1 MCASYFITISRKMRS
16 RRIFLAYI
24 HFFLYLCSEI
34 CPYGY
39 RNNMSSNLQM
49 KILAKET
56 AIYGVSSIVGKFL
69 NWLLVPLYTYV
80 LQQQSDYGI
89 VTNLY
94 AWTALL
100 LVILTYGM
108 ETGFFRFANKTEE
121 NPKTVYSTS
130 LIALFTTSLLFAVAC
145 VIWQVPIATA
155 LGYPTHSEFIA
166 LLGIVVAMDAFA
178 SIPFAYLR
186 YKKRP
191 LQFAALKLLFV
202 FLNIALNLFFLVLC
216 PKIQDWTIISSWYNP
231 NYGVGYVFVA
241 NILATGIQ
249 TLCLLPAIIE
259 GFQAVPSGSKWFSW
273 HLLKQMLRYSLPLLV
288 LGVCGIMNQTLDRIL
303 FPFFYDGADAQAQL
317 GIYGACFKVAMVM
330 MMFTQAFRYAYEP
343 FVFAKHKDRKSVAA
357 YADAMKYYIIFSYMI
372 LLGMIFYLDLLKF
385 IIAPSYWEG
394 LKIVP
399 VVLWTYIF
407 QGVYFNLS
415 FWYKLTDKTQWGAYF
430 SLIGVVITFALQAIF
445 VPLIG
450 YMASAASSTICFF
463 VLMALSYFVGRK
475 HLEIPYDLRRIGIY
489 TGIVVAIVAEYYALA
504 HFLPIN
510 EWMKMGIGTI
520 LLIIYCVIF
529 YRLDGRALIKK
540 K

>member
-1 MCASYFITISRKMRS
+1 
-16 RRIFLAYI
+16 
-24 HFFLYLCSEI
+24 
-34 CPYGY
+34 
-39 RNNMSSNLQM
+39 MSSNLQM

-56 AIYGVSSIVGKFL
+56 AIYGISSIVGKFL
-69 NWLLVPLYTYV
+69 NWMLVPLYTYV

-108 ETGFFRFANKTEE
+108 ETGFFRFSNKEGE
-121 NPKTVYSTS
+121 NPQTVYSTS

-145 VIWQVPIATA
+145 VLWKNPIALA
-155 LGYPTHSEFIA
+155 LGYPSHSEFIT

-202 FLNIALNLFFLVLC
+202 FLNIVLNLFFLVLC
-216 PKIQDWTIISSWYNP
+216 PKIQDWAIISSWYDP

-241 NILATGIQ
+241 NILATAIQ
-249 TLCLLPAIIE
+249 TICLIPAILE
-259 GFQAVPSGSKWFSW
+259 GFKGIKIRGLQGVFSW
-273 HLLKQMLRYSLPLLV
+273 NLLGQMLRYSLPLLV

-303 FPFFYDGADAQAQL
+303 FPFFYTGADAQTQL

-343 FVFAKHKDRKSVAA
+343 FVFAKHKDRESVGA

-399 VVLWTYIF
+399 IVLWTYIF

-430 SLIGVVITFALQAIF
+430 SLIGVIITFGLQAIF
-445 VPLIG
+445 VPRIG
-450 YMASAASSTICFF
+450 YVASAASSTVCFF
-463 VLMALSYFVGRK
+463 ILMLFSYFVGRK
-475 HLEIPYDLRRIGIY
+475 HLSIPYDLRRIGIY
-489 TGIVVAIVAEYYALA
+489 TGVVVSILAGYYGLA
-504 HFLPIN
+504 QLLSMN
-510 EWMKMGIGTI
+510 AWAKMGIGSV
-520 LLIIYCVIF
+520 LFIIYCVLF
-529 YRLDGRALIKK
+529 YHLDGKTLIKK

>member
-1 MCASYFITISRKMRS
+1 
-16 RRIFLAYI
+16 
-24 HFFLYLCSEI
+24 
-34 CPYGY
+34 
-39 RNNMSSNLQM
+39 M

-69 NWLLVPLYTYV
+69 NWMLVPLYTYV

-108 ETGFFRFANKTEE
+108 ETGFFRFVNKEGE
-121 NPKTVYSTS
+121 DPRAVYSTS
-130 LIALFTTSLLFAVAC
+130 LIALFTTSLLFAVVC
-145 VIWQVPIATA
+145 IVWQAPIASA

-166 LLGIVVAMDAFA
+166 LLGTTVAIDAFA

-186 YKKRP
+186 YKKHP
-191 LQFAALKLLFV
+191 LQFAGLKLLFV
-202 FLNIALNLFFLVLC
+202 FLNIALNIFFLVIC
-216 PKIQDWTIISSWYNP
+216 PKIQDWAMISSWYNP

-241 NILATGIQ
+241 NILATAIQ
-249 TLCLLPAIIE
+249 TVCLLPAVGE
-259 GFQAVPSGSKWFSW
+259 GFKSSGVQEFRSSGVFSW
-273 HLLKQMLRYSLPLLV
+273 NLLKQMLRYSLPLLV

-303 FPFFYDGADAQAQL
+303 FPFFYNGADAQAQL

-343 FVFAKHKDRKSVAA
+343 FVFAKHKDKQSVAA

-394 LKIVP
+394 LKVVP
-399 VVLWTYIF
+399 IVLWTYIF

-430 SLIGVVITFALQAIF
+430 SIIGVVITFGLQVLF
-445 VPLIG
+445 VPKIG
-450 YMASAASSTICFF
+450 YMASALSSTICYL
-463 VLMALSYFVGRK
+463 VIMLLSYFVGRK

-489 TGIVVAIVAEYYALA
+489 TLVVLTLLAGYYALA
-504 HFLPIN
+504 RLLPLNDWI
-510 EWMKMGIGTI
+510 KMGIGSI
-520 LLIIYCVIF
+520 LLIIYCGIF
-529 YRLDGRALIKK
+529 YRLDGKSLLKR
-540 K
+540 

>member
-1 MCASYFITISRKMRS
+1 
-16 RRIFLAYI
+16 
-24 HFFLYLCSEI
+24 
-34 CPYGY
+34 
-39 RNNMSSNLQM
+39 MSSNLQM

-69 NWLLVPLYTYV
+69 NWMLVPLYTYV

-108 ETGFFRFANKTEE
+108 ETGFFRFANKEGE
-121 NPKTVYSTS
+121 NAQTVYSTS

-145 VIWQVPIATA
+145 VVCQVPIANA
-155 LGYPTHSEFIA
+155 LGYPAHSEFIA

-202 FLNIALNLFFLVLC
+202 FLNIVLNLFFLVLC
-216 PKIQDWTIISSWYNP
+216 PKIQDWGIISAWYNAD
-231 NYGVGYVFVA
+231 YGVGYVFVA

-249 TLCLLPAIIE
+249 TLCLLPAVGE
-259 GFQAVPSGSKWFSW
+259 GFRSLGVQGFRSSGVFSW
-273 HLLKQMLRYSLPLLV
+273 GLLKQMLRYSLPLLV

-343 FVFAKHKDRKSVAA
+343 FVFAKHKDRESVEA

-399 VVLWTYIF
+399 IVLWTYIF

-430 SLIGVVITFALQAIF
+430 SLIGVVITFGLQAIF
-445 VPLIG
+445 VPRIG
-450 YMASAASSTICFF
+450 YVASAASSTVCYLVIM
-463 VLMALSYFVGRK
+463 LLSYFIGRK

-489 TGIVVAIVAEYYALA
+489 TLLVVILLAVYYGLA
-504 HFLPIN
+504 QLLPMN
-510 EWMKMGIGTI
+510 EWAQMGVGSV
-520 LLIIYCVIF
+520 LFVIYCVLF
-529 YRLDGRALIKK
+529 YRLDGRTLIKK

>member
-1 MCASYFITISRKMRS
+1 
-16 RRIFLAYI
+16 
-24 HFFLYLCSEI
+24 
-34 CPYGY
+34 
-39 RNNMSSNLQM
+39 MSSNLQM

-108 ETGFFRFANKTEE
+108 ETGFFRFANKAEE

-145 VIWQVPIATA
+145 VVWRMPIANA

-202 FLNIALNLFFLVLC
+202 FLNIILNLFFLVLC
-216 PKIQDWTIISSWYNP
+216 PKIQDWAIISSWYNP
-231 NYGVGYVFVA
+231 DYGVGYVFVA

-249 TLCLLPAIIE
+249 TLCLLPAIVE
-259 GFQAVPSGSKWFSW
+259 GFKNEHGLPTSDSRRLFSGD
-273 HLLKQMLRYSLPLLV
+273 LLKRMLRYSLPLLV

-303 FPFFYDGADAQAQL
+303 FPFFYNGADAQAQL

-343 FVFAKHKDRKSVAA
+343 FVFAKHKDRESVEA

-430 SLIGVVITFALQAIF
+430 SIIGVVITFALQAIF
-445 VPLIG
+445 VPRIG
-450 YMASAASSTICFF
+450 YMASAASSTVCFF
-463 VLMALSYFVGRK
+463 ILMLFSYFVGRK

-489 TGIVVAIVAEYYALA
+489 TGIVVAILAGYYGLA
-504 HFLPIN
+504 QLLSMN
-510 EWMKMGIGTI
+510 EWTKMGLGTI
-520 LLIIYCVIF
+520 LFITYSVLF
-529 YRLDGRALIKK
+529 YRLDGKTLIKK

>member
-1 MCASYFITISRKMRS
+1 
-16 RRIFLAYI
+16 
-24 HFFLYLCSEI
+24 
-34 CPYGY
+34 
-39 RNNMSSNLQM
+39 M

-69 NWLLVPLYTYV
+69 NWMLVPLYTYV

-108 ETGFFRFANKTEE
+108 ETGFFRFANKEGE
-121 NPKTVYSTS
+121 NPRKVYSTS
-130 LIALFTTSLLFAVAC
+130 LIALFTTSLLFAIVC
-145 VIWQVPIATA
+145 VVWQTPIAAA
-155 LGYPTHSEFIA
+155 LGYPAHSEFIA
-166 LLGIVVAMDAFA
+166 MLGVVVAMDAFA

-202 FLNIALNLFFLVLC
+202 FLNIVLNLFFLVLC
-216 PKIQDWTIISSWYNP
+216 PKIQDWSIISSWYNP
-231 NYGVGYVFVA
+231 DYGVGYVFVA
-241 NILATGIQ
+241 NIMATAIQ
-249 TLCLLPAIIE
+249 TMFLLPTILE
-259 GFQAVPSGSKWFSW
+259 GFRSSGVQEFRSSGVFSW
-273 HLLKQMLRYSLPLLV
+273 NLLGQMLKYSIPLLV

-303 FPFFYDGADAQAQL
+303 FPFFYTGEDAQTQL

-343 FVFAKHKDRKSVAA
+343 FVFAKHKDKQSVAA
-357 YADAMKYYIIFSYMI
+357 YADAMKYYIVFSYMI

-399 VVLWTYIF
+399 IVLWTYIF

-430 SLIGVVITFALQAIF
+430 SIIGVIITFGLQVVF
-445 VPLIG
+445 VPRIG
-450 YMASAASSTICFF
+450 YMASALSSTVCYLVIM
-463 VLMALSYFVGRK
+463 LLSYLIGRK
-475 HLEIPYDLRRIGIY
+475 HLTIPYDLRRLGVY
-489 TGIVVAIVAEYYALA
+489 TLVVLILLVGYYALA
-504 HFLPIN
+504 QLLPIN
-510 EWMKMGIGTI
+510 EWIKMSIGTM
-520 LLIIYCVIF
+520 LLVIYSVIF
-529 YRLDGRALIKK
+529 YRLDGKSLIKR
-540 K
+540 

>member
-1 MCASYFITISRKMRS
+1 
-16 RRIFLAYI
+16 
-24 HFFLYLCSEI
+24 
-34 CPYGY
+34 
-39 RNNMSSNLQM
+39 MSSNLQM

-69 NWLLVPLYTYV
+69 NWMLVPLYTYV

-108 ETGFFRFANKTEE
+108 ETGFFRFANKEGE
-121 NPKTVYSTS
+121 NPQTVYKTS
-130 LIALFTTSLLFAVAC
+130 LIALFSTSLLFAVVC
-145 VIWQVPIATA
+145 VVWQVPIAVA

-166 LLGIVVAMDAFA
+166 MLGVVVAMDAFA

-186 YKKRP
+186 YKKHP

-202 FLNIALNLFFLVLC
+202 FLNIVLNLFFLVLC
-216 PKIQDWTIISSWYNP
+216 PKIQDWGIIASWYNP
-231 NYGVGYVFVA
+231 DYGVGYVFVA
-241 NILATGIQ
+241 NIMATAIQ
-249 TLCLLPAIIE
+249 TMFLLPAILE
-259 GFQAVPSGSKWFSW
+259 GFKSSGAQECRCLGVFSW
-273 HLLKQMLRYSLPLLV
+273 KLLGQMLKYSLPLLV

-303 FPFFYDGADAQAQL
+303 FPFFYTGVDAQTQL

-343 FVFAKHKDRKSVAA
+343 FVFAKHKDKQSVAA
-357 YADAMKYYIIFSYMI
+357 YADAMKYYIVFSYMI

-399 VVLWTYIF
+399 IVLWTYIF

-430 SLIGVVITFALQAIF
+430 SIIGVVITFGLQVVF
-445 VPLIG
+445 VPRIG
-450 YMASAASSTICFF
+450 YMASALSSTVCYMVIM
-463 VLMALSYFVGRK
+463 LLSYFMGRK
-475 HLEIPYDLRRIGIY
+475 HLTIPYDLRRIGIY
-489 TGIVVAIVAEYYALA
+489 TLVVLILLAGYYVLA
-504 HFLPIN
+504 HLLPIN
-510 EWMKMGIGTI
+510 EWLKMGIGTI

-529 YRLDGRALIKK
+529 YRLDGKTLINR
-540 K
+540 

>member
-1 MCASYFITISRKMRS
+1 M
-16 RRIFLAYI
+16 
-24 HFFLYLCSEI
+24 
-34 CPYGY
+34 
-39 RNNMSSNLQM
+39 
-49 KILAKET
+49 
-56 AIYGVSSIVGKFL
+56 
-69 NWLLVPLYTYV
+69 
-80 LQQQSDYGI
+80 
-89 VTNLY
+89 
-94 AWTALL
+94 
-100 LVILTYGM
+100 
-108 ETGFFRFANKTEE
+108 
-121 NPKTVYSTS
+121 
-130 LIALFTTSLLFAVAC
+130 
-145 VIWQVPIATA
+145 IWQVPIANT
-155 LGYPTHSEFIA
+155 LGYPSHSEFIA

-186 YKKRP
+186 YRKRP

-216 PKIQDWTIISSWYNP
+216 PKIQDWGVISSWYDP

-249 TLCLLPAIIE
+249 TLCLLPAILE
-259 GFQAVPSGSKWFSW
+259 GGKHSKGLFSW
-273 HLLKQMLRYSLPLLV
+273 TLLKQMLKYSLPLLV

-303 FPFFYDGADAQAQL
+303 FPFFYDGADAQTQL

-343 FVFAKHKDRKSVAA
+343 FVFAKHKDRESVAA

-394 LKIVP
+394 LKVVP

-430 SLIGVVITFALQAIF
+430 SLIGVVITFGLQAVF
-445 VPLIG
+445 VPRIG
-450 YMASAASSTICFF
+450 YMASAASSTVCYLVIM
-463 VLMALSYFVGRK
+463 LLSYIIGRR

-489 TGIVVAIVAEYYALA
+489 TGIVIAILAGYYGLA
-504 HFLPIN
+504 QLLPMN
-510 EWMKMGIGTI
+510 EWTKMGIGTI
-520 LLIIYCVIF
+520 LLIIYCTIF
-529 YRLDGRALIKK
+529 YRLDGKALIKK

>member
-1 MCASYFITISRKMRS
+1 M
-16 RRIFLAYI
+16 
-24 HFFLYLCSEI
+24 
-34 CPYGY
+34 G
-39 RNNMSSNLQM
+39 SNLHM
-49 KILAKET
+49 KVLAKET

-69 NWLLVPLYTYV
+69 NWMLVPLYTYV

-108 ETGFFRFANKTEE
+108 ETGFFRFINKEGE
-121 NPKTVYSTS
+121 NPRTVYTTS
-130 LIALFTTSLLFAVAC
+130 LITLFTSSVLFALAC
-145 VIWQVPIATA
+145 VLWQTPIAS
-155 LGYPTHSEFIA
+155 LMGYPLHSEFIA
-166 LLGIVVAMDAFA
+166 ILGVTVAIDAFA

-216 PKIQDWTIISSWYNP
+216 PKIQDWSIISSWYDP

-249 TLCLLPAIIE
+249 TLFLIPAVAE
-259 GFQAVPSGSKWFSW
+259 GFKGSKSSKGIFSW
-273 HLLKQMLRYSLPLLV
+273 DLLRQLLKYSLPLLV

-303 FPFFYDGADAQAQL
+303 FPFLYTGEDAQSQL

-343 FVFAKHKDRKSVAA
+343 FVFAKHKDRESVAA
-357 YADAMKYYIIFSYMI
+357 YADAMKYYIIFSFMI
-372 LLGMIFYLDLLKF
+372 LLGMIVYLDLLKF
-385 IIAPSYWEG
+385 IVAPSYWEG
-394 LKIVP
+394 LRIVP
-399 VVLWTYIF
+399 IVLWTYIF

-430 SLIGVVITFALQAIF
+430 SLLGVIITFVLQVVF
-445 VPLIG
+445 VPRIG
-450 YMASAASSTICFF
+450 YMASALSSTICYF
-463 VLMALSYFVGRK
+463 VIMLLSYFVGKK
-475 HLEIPYDLRRIGIY
+475 HLTIPYDIRRIGIY
-489 TGIVVAIVAEYYALA
+489 TLIILLLLAGYYLLA
-504 HFLPIN
+504 HLLPLN
-510 EWMKMGIGTI
+510 EWTKMSIGTI

-529 YRLDGRALIKK
+529 YRLDGKTLFKK
-540 K
+540 G

>member
-1 MCASYFITISRKMRS
+1 
-16 RRIFLAYI
+16 
-24 HFFLYLCSEI
+24 
-34 CPYGY
+34 
-39 RNNMSSNLQM
+39 MSSNLQM

-69 NWLLVPLYTYV
+69 NWMLVPLYTYV

-108 ETGFFRFANKTEE
+108 ETGFFRFANKEGE
-121 NPKTVYSTS
+121 NAQTVYSTS

-145 VIWQVPIATA
+145 VVCQVPIANA
-155 LGYPTHSEFIA
+155 LGYPAHSEFIA

-202 FLNIALNLFFLVLC
+202 FLNIVLNLFFLVLC
-216 PKIQDWTIISSWYNP
+216 PKIQDWSIISSWYNP
-231 NYGVGYVFVA
+231 SYGVGYVFVA

-249 TLCLLPAIIE
+249 TLCLLPAVGE
-259 GFQAVPSGSKWFSW
+259 GFRSSGVQEFRSSGVFSW
-273 HLLKQMLRYSLPLLV
+273 GLLKQMLRYSLPLLV

-343 FVFAKHKDRKSVAA
+343 FVFAKHKDRESVEA

-399 VVLWTYIF
+399 IVLWTYIF

-430 SLIGVVITFALQAIF
+430 SLIGVVITFGLQAVF
-445 VPLIG
+445 VPRIG
-450 YMASAASSTICFF
+450 YVASAASSTVCYLVIM
-463 VLMALSYFVGRK
+463 LLSYFIGRK

-489 TGIVVAIVAEYYALA
+489 TLLVVTLLAVYYGLA
-504 HFLPIN
+504 QLLPMN
-510 EWMKMGIGTI
+510 EWAQMGVGSV
-520 LLIIYCVIF
+520 LFVIYCVLF
-529 YRLDGRALIKK
+529 YRLDGRTLIKK

>member
-1 MCASYFITISRKMRS
+1 
-16 RRIFLAYI
+16 
-24 HFFLYLCSEI
+24 
-34 CPYGY
+34 
-39 RNNMSSNLQM
+39 MSSNLQM

-69 NWLLVPLYTYV
+69 NWMLVPLYTYV

-108 ETGFFRFANKTEE
+108 ETGFFRFANKEGE
-121 NPKTVYSTS
+121 NAQTVYSTS

-145 VIWQVPIATA
+145 VVCQVPIANA
-155 LGYPTHSEFIA
+155 LGYPAHSEFIA

-202 FLNIALNLFFLVLC
+202 FLNIVLNLFFLVLC
-216 PKIQDWTIISSWYNP
+216 PKIQDWGIISAWYNAD
-231 NYGVGYVFVA
+231 YGVGYVFVA

-249 TLCLLPAIIE
+249 TLCLLPAVGE
-259 GFQAVPSGSKWFSW
+259 GFRSLGVQEFRSSGVFSW
-273 HLLKQMLRYSLPLLV
+273 GLLKQMLRYSLPLLV

-343 FVFAKHKDRKSVAA
+343 FVFAKHKDRESVEA

-399 VVLWTYIF
+399 IVLWTYIF

-430 SLIGVVITFALQAIF
+430 SLIGVVITFGLQAIF
-445 VPLIG
+445 VPRIG
-450 YMASAASSTICFF
+450 YVASAASSTVCYLVIM
-463 VLMALSYFVGRK
+463 LLSYFIGRK

-489 TGIVVAIVAEYYALA
+489 TLLVVTLLAVYYGLA
-504 HFLPIN
+504 QLLPMN
-510 EWMKMGIGTI
+510 EWAQMGVGSV
-520 LLIIYCVIF
+520 LFVIYCVLF
-529 YRLDGRALIKK
+529 YRLDGQTLIKK

>member
-1 MCASYFITISRKMRS
+1 
-16 RRIFLAYI
+16 
-24 HFFLYLCSEI
+24 
-34 CPYGY
+34 
-39 RNNMSSNLQM
+39 
-49 KILAKET
+49 
-56 AIYGVSSIVGKFL
+56 
-69 NWLLVPLYTYV
+69 
-80 LQQQSDYGI
+80 
-89 VTNLY
+89 
-94 AWTALL
+94 
-100 LVILTYGM
+100 M
-108 ETGFFRFANKTEE
+108 ETGFFRFANKEGE
-121 NPKTVYSTS
+121 NSQTVYSTS
-130 LIALFTTSLLFAVAC
+130 LIALFTTSLLFALAC
-145 VIWQVPIATA
+145 VIWRIPIANA

-191 LQFAALKLLFV
+191 LQFAILKLLFV

-231 NYGVGYVFVA
+231 DYGVGYVFVA
-241 NILATGIQ
+241 NIIATAIQ
-249 TLCLLPAIIE
+249 TLCLLPSMIE
-259 GFQAVPSGSKWFSW
+259 GFRSEPKAIDQEPRTIFSW
-273 HLLKQMLRYSLPLLV
+273 QLLRQMLRYSLPLLV

-343 FVFAKHKDRKSVAA
+343 FVFAKHKDKKSVEA

-394 LKIVP
+394 LKVVP

-430 SLIGVVITFALQAIF
+430 SIIGVVITFALQAIF
-445 VPLIG
+445 VPRIG
-450 YMASAASSTICFF
+450 YMASASSSTVCYLVIM
-463 VLMALSYFVGRK
+463 LLSYFVGRK
-475 HLEIPYDLRRIGIY
+475 HLEIPYDIRRIGIY
-489 TGIVVAIVAEYYALA
+489 TLIVVTLLAGYYALA

-510 EWMKMGIGTI
+510 EWTKMGIGTI
-520 LLIIYCVIF
+520 LLIIYCAIF
-529 YRLDGRALIKK
+529 YRLDGKALIKK

>member
-1 MCASYFITISRKMRS
+1 
-16 RRIFLAYI
+16 
-24 HFFLYLCSEI
+24 
-34 CPYGY
+34 
-39 RNNMSSNLQM
+39 MSSNLQM

-69 NWLLVPLYTYV
+69 NWMLVPLYTYV

-108 ETGFFRFANKTEE
+108 ETGFFRFANKEGE
-121 NPKTVYSTS
+121 NAQTVYSTS

-145 VIWQVPIATA
+145 VVCQVPIANA
-155 LGYPTHSEFIA
+155 LGYPAHSEFIA

-202 FLNIALNLFFLVLC
+202 FLNIVLNLFFLVLC
-216 PKIQDWTIISSWYNP
+216 PRIQDWGIISAWYNAD
-231 NYGVGYVFVA
+231 YGVGYVFVA

-249 TLCLLPAIIE
+249 TLCLLPAVGE
-259 GFQAVPSGSKWFSW
+259 GFRSLGVQEFRSSGVFSW
-273 HLLKQMLRYSLPLLV
+273 GLLKQMLRYSLPLLV

-343 FVFAKHKDRKSVAA
+343 FVFAKHKDRESVEA

-399 VVLWTYIF
+399 IVLWTYIF

-430 SLIGVVITFALQAIF
+430 SLIGVVITFGLQAIF
-445 VPLIG
+445 VPRIG
-450 YMASAASSTICFF
+450 YVASAASSTVCYLVIM
-463 VLMALSYFVGRK
+463 LLSYFIGRK

-489 TGIVVAIVAEYYALA
+489 TLLVVTLLAVYYGLA
-504 HFLPIN
+504 QLLPMN
-510 EWMKMGIGTI
+510 EWAQMGVGSV
-520 LLIIYCVIF
+520 LFVIYCVLF
-529 YRLDGRALIKK
+529 YRLDGRTLIKK

>member
-1 MCASYFITISRKMRS
+1 
-16 RRIFLAYI
+16 
-24 HFFLYLCSEI
+24 
-34 CPYGY
+34 
-39 RNNMSSNLQM
+39 MSSNLQM

-108 ETGFFRFANKTEE
+108 ETGFFRFANKEGE
-121 NPKTVYSTS
+121 NSQTVYSTS
-130 LIALFTTSLLFAVAC
+130 LIALFTTSLLFALAC
-145 VIWQVPIATA
+145 VIWRIPIANE

-191 LQFAALKLLFV
+191 LQFAILKLLFV

-231 NYGVGYVFVA
+231 DYGVGYVFVA
-241 NILATGIQ
+241 NIMATAIQ
-249 TLCLLPAIIE
+249 TLCLLPSMIE
-259 GFQAVPSGSKWFSW
+259 GFRNEPKAIDQEPRTIFSW
-273 HLLKQMLRYSLPLLV
+273 QLLRQMLRYSLPLLV

-343 FVFAKHKDRKSVAA
+343 FVFAKHKDKKSVEA

-394 LKIVP
+394 LKVVP

-430 SLIGVVITFALQAIF
+430 SIIGVVITFALQAIF
-445 VPLIG
+445 VPRIG
-450 YMASAASSTICFF
+450 YMASASSSTVCYLVIM
-463 VLMALSYFVGRK
+463 LLSYFVGRK
-475 HLEIPYDLRRIGIY
+475 HLEIPYDIRRIGIY
-489 TGIVVAIVAEYYALA
+489 TLIVVTLLAGYYALA

-510 EWMKMGIGTI
+510 EWTKMGIGTI
-520 LLIIYCVIF
+520 LLIIYCAIF
-529 YRLDGRALIKK
+529 YRLDGKALIKK

>member
-1 MCASYFITISRKMRS
+1 
-16 RRIFLAYI
+16 
-24 HFFLYLCSEI
+24 
-34 CPYGY
+34 
-39 RNNMSSNLQM
+39 MSSNLQM

-69 NWLLVPLYTYV
+69 NWMLVPLYTYV

-108 ETGFFRFANKTEE
+108 ETGFFRFANKEGE
-121 NPKTVYSTS
+121 NAQTVYSTS

-145 VIWQVPIATA
+145 VVCQVPIANA
-155 LGYPTHSEFIA
+155 LGYPAHSEFIA

-202 FLNIALNLFFLVLC
+202 FLNIVLNLFFLVLC
-216 PKIQDWTIISSWYNP
+216 PKIQDWGIISAWYNAD
-231 NYGVGYVFVA
+231 YGVGYVFVA
-241 NILATGIQ
+241 NILATAIQ
-249 TLCLLPAIIE
+249 TVCLLPAVGE
-259 GFQAVPSGSKWFSW
+259 GFRSLGVQEFRSSGVFSW
-273 HLLKQMLRYSLPLLV
+273 GLLKQMLRYSLPLLV

-343 FVFAKHKDRKSVAA
+343 FVFAKHKDRESVEA

-399 VVLWTYIF
+399 IVLWTYIF

-430 SLIGVVITFALQAIF
+430 SLIGVVITFGLQAVF
-445 VPLIG
+445 VPRIG
-450 YMASAASSTICFF
+450 YVASAASSTVCYLVIM
-463 VLMALSYFVGRK
+463 LLSYFIGRK

-489 TGIVVAIVAEYYALA
+489 TLLVVTLLAVYYGLA
-504 HFLPIN
+504 QLLPMN
-510 EWMKMGIGTI
+510 EWAQMGVGSV
-520 LLIIYCVIF
+520 LFVIYCVLF
-529 YRLDGRALIKK
+529 YRLDGRTLIKK

>member
-1 MCASYFITISRKMRS
+1 
-16 RRIFLAYI
+16 
-24 HFFLYLCSEI
+24 
-34 CPYGY
+34 
-39 RNNMSSNLQM
+39 MSSNLQM

-69 NWLLVPLYTYV
+69 NWMLVPLYTYV

-108 ETGFFRFANKTEE
+108 ETGFFRFANKEGE
-121 NPKTVYSTS
+121 NAQTVYSTS

-145 VIWQVPIATA
+145 VVCQVPIANA
-155 LGYPTHSEFIA
+155 LGYPAHSEFIA

-202 FLNIALNLFFLVLC
+202 FLNIVLNLFFLVLC
-216 PKIQDWTIISSWYNP
+216 PKIQDWGIISAWYNAD
-231 NYGVGYVFVA
+231 YGVGYVFVA

-249 TLCLLPAIIE
+249 TLCLLPAVGE
-259 GFQAVPSGSKWFSW
+259 GFRSLGVQEFRSSGVFSW
-273 HLLKQMLRYSLPLLV
+273 GLLKQMLRYSLPLLV

-343 FVFAKHKDRKSVAA
+343 FVFAKHKDRESVEA

-372 LLGMIFYLDLLKF
+372 LLGMIFYLNLLKF

-399 VVLWTYIF
+399 IVLWTYIF

-430 SLIGVVITFALQAIF
+430 SLIGVVITFGLQAVF
-445 VPLIG
+445 VPRIG
-450 YMASAASSTICFF
+450 YVASAASSTVCYLVIM
-463 VLMALSYFVGRK
+463 LLSYFIGRK

-489 TGIVVAIVAEYYALA
+489 TLLVVTLLAVYYGLA
-504 HFLPIN
+504 QLLPMN
-510 EWMKMGIGTI
+510 EWAQMGVGSV
-520 LLIIYCVIF
+520 LFVIYCVLF
-529 YRLDGRALIKK
+529 YRLDGRTLIKK

>member
-1 MCASYFITISRKMRS
+1 
-16 RRIFLAYI
+16 
-24 HFFLYLCSEI
+24 
-34 CPYGY
+34 
-39 RNNMSSNLQM
+39 MSSNLQM

-69 NWLLVPLYTYV
+69 NWMLVPLYTYV

-108 ETGFFRFANKTEE
+108 ETGFFRFANKEGE
-121 NPKTVYSTS
+121 NAHTVYSTS

-145 VIWQVPIATA
+145 VVCQVPIANA
-155 LGYPTHSEFIA
+155 LGYPAHSEFIA

-202 FLNIALNLFFLVLC
+202 FLNIVLNLFFLVLC
-216 PKIQDWTIISSWYNP
+216 PKIQDWGIISAWYNAD
-231 NYGVGYVFVA
+231 YGVGYVFVA

-249 TLCLLPAIIE
+249 TLCLLPAVGE
-259 GFQAVPSGSKWFSW
+259 GLRSSGVFSW
-273 HLLKQMLRYSLPLLV
+273 GLLKQMLRYSLPLLV

-343 FVFAKHKDRKSVAA
+343 FVFAKHKDRESVEA

-399 VVLWTYIF
+399 IVLWTYIF

-430 SLIGVVITFALQAIF
+430 SLIGVVITFGLQAIF
-445 VPLIG
+445 VPRIG
-450 YMASAASSTICFF
+450 YVASAASSTVCYLVIM
-463 VLMALSYFVGRK
+463 LLSYFIGRK

-489 TGIVVAIVAEYYALA
+489 TLLVVTLLAVYYGLA
-504 HFLPIN
+504 QLLPMN
-510 EWMKMGIGTI
+510 EWAQMGVGSV
-520 LLIIYCVIF
+520 LFVIYCVLF
-529 YRLDGRALIKK
+529 YRLDGRTLIKK

>member
-1 MCASYFITISRKMRS
+1 
-16 RRIFLAYI
+16 
-24 HFFLYLCSEI
+24 
-34 CPYGY
+34 
-39 RNNMSSNLQM
+39 MSSNLQM

-69 NWLLVPLYTYV
+69 NWMLVPLYTYV

-108 ETGFFRFANKTEE
+108 ETGFFRFANKEGE
-121 NPKTVYSTS
+121 NPQTVYKTS
-130 LIALFTTSLLFAVAC
+130 LIALFSTSLLFAVVC
-145 VIWQVPIATA
+145 VVWQVPIAVA

-166 LLGIVVAMDAFA
+166 MLGVVVAMDAFA

-186 YKKRP
+186 YKKHP

-202 FLNIALNLFFLVLC
+202 FLNIVLNLFFLVLC
-216 PKIQDWTIISSWYNP
+216 PKIQDWGIIASWYNP
-231 NYGVGYVFVA
+231 DYGVGYVFVA
-241 NILATGIQ
+241 NIMATAIQ
-249 TLCLLPAIIE
+249 TMFLLPAILE
-259 GFQAVPSGSKWFSW
+259 GFKSSGAQECRCLGVFSW
-273 HLLKQMLRYSLPLLV
+273 KLLGQMLKYSLPLLV

-303 FPFFYDGADAQAQL
+303 FPFFYTGADAQTQL

-343 FVFAKHKDRKSVAA
+343 FVFAKHKDKQSVAA
-357 YADAMKYYIIFSYMI
+357 YADAMKYYIVFSYMI

-399 VVLWTYIF
+399 IVLWTYIF

-415 FWYKLTDKTQWGAYF
+415 FWYKLTDKTHWGAYF
-430 SLIGVVITFALQAIF
+430 SIIGVVITFGLQVVF
-445 VPLIG
+445 VPRIG
-450 YMASAASSTICFF
+450 YMASALSSTVCYMVIM
-463 VLMALSYFVGRK
+463 LLSYFMGHK
-475 HLEIPYDLRRIGIY
+475 HLAIPYDLRRIGIY
-489 TGIVVAIVAEYYALA
+489 TLVVLILLAGYYALA
-504 HFLPIN
+504 HLLPIN
-510 EWMKMGIGTI
+510 EWLKMGIGTI

-529 YRLDGRALIKK
+529 YHLDGKTLINR
-540 K
+540 